1 MLNHVTSEHLR
12 PLLKRPS
19 LLYLP
24 DGSALP
30 IQVQRLQDAPKANMP
45 QTTRAAF
52 SVLLDS
58 LEPTDFVDGLCR
70 LPLAGQACLENVFVS
85 RVPAMGRDEQRGY
98 FCIVFN

>member
-1 MLNHVTSEHLR
+1 MLNQITSEHFR
-12 PLLKRPS
+12 PLLNCDS
-19 LLYLP
+19 MLYLP

-30 IQVQRLQDAPKANMP
+30 IRIQRLTDAP
-45 QTTRAAF
+45 RATLPGSPREAF

-70 LPLAGQACLENVFVS
+70 LPLMETCLEQVFVS
-85 RVPAMGRDEQRGY
+85 REPAMGRNKERGY

>member
-1 MLNHVTSEHLR
+1 MLNLVTPEHFR
-12 PLLKRPS
+12 PLLARTS
-19 LLYLP
+19 VLYLP

-30 IQVQRLQDAPKANMP
+30 IQIQQVTDAPKASVP
-45 QTTRAAF
+45 GSPRTAF

-70 LPLAGQACLENVFVS
+70 LPLAQTCLEQVFVS
-85 RVPAMGRDEQRGY
+85 REPAMGRDNARGY